1 MKTAAAAST
10 SGSNAGTGNP
20 GTGNAARS
28 GGGAGGGGRMRGGG
42 GGGGGGNNEEAKALE
57 ERKLELLALARRSR
71 VKWITDAADKPNSG
85 SSDPHQSKSGDAVTK
100 PAGAGTPTNANKR
113 RDKFPAAECIQN
125 VLEVLSEIVDDG
137 EVIDIDAVISLIPT
151 DKDIDELQS
160 AEVPQYDGPD
170 GPKNHYT
177 VFIEKLRHFG
187 AVEIV
192 KSMQYFVMKFEQTI
206 RNYQLEMMTED
217 PQLLSKSAVAALDD
231 GEDLSR
237 DRLEDPVTAKRVASV
252 WEFLEKTYNA
262 MHSSYLWASETDAQ
276 WEKTKAACEKFL
288 FIKLYHLIFACDVED
303 SHLDK
308 KLADRVASL
317 SFLTGEHLDIRYL
330 RPGDNSLL
338 MGPVN
343 MLRRLASARSPA
355 DKLSVLKKTSLAIA
369 EALKKARTDGSLPGA
384 DEFLPMMILAVKECN
399 PPQISSTVKFLQRY
413 TEPRKLVSEAG
424 YLLTHFVSAV
434 QFLEHVDA
442 RALTIS
448 PEEFE
453 RSMARSIAAA
463 KRANDQLVAK
473 HNTILASRT
482 GAARVDTSA
491 NRSRTRTDSNSSINS
506 ENDYDDMDIRWQY
519 YGPSA
524 SHMPVA
530 EADDNDAEMNATIG
544 ISGVRSLPNESDKDT
559 EQAKHKKEK
568 EADKERETANAAEKA
583 KYDKVLTD
591 LITVEKKGV
600 PPAASINVAPATP
613 SRSLAYNGILDQV
626 LASSNH
632 RLLQDV
638 PLDDN
643 TRRAIAQ
650 AAATSHGTNSRNSN
664 SLERDYAS
672 LLSGRFG
679 TATADTLTF
688 SDVNALLAEYKILL
702 RAATVLSQP
711 QRR

>member
-1 MKTAAAAST
+1 
-10 SGSNAGTGNP
+10 
-20 GTGNAARS
+20 
-28 GGGAGGGGRMRGGG
+28 
-42 GGGGGGNNEEAKALE
+42 
-57 ERKLELLALARRSR
+57 
-71 VKWITDAADKPNSG
+71 
-85 SSDPHQSKSGDAVTK
+85 
-100 PAGAGTPTNANKR
+100 
-113 RDKFPAAECIQN
+113 
-125 VLEVLSEIVDDG
+125 
-137 EVIDIDAVISLIPT
+137 
-151 DKDIDELQS
+151 
-160 AEVPQYDGPD
+160 
-170 GPKNHYT
+170 
-177 VFIEKLRHFG
+177 
-187 AVEIV
+187 
-192 KSMQYFVMKFEQTI
+192 
-206 RNYQLEMMTED
+206 
-217 PQLLSKSAVAALDD
+217 
-231 GEDLSR
+231 
-237 DRLEDPVTAKRVASV
+237 
-252 WEFLEKTYNA
+252 
-262 MHSSYLWASETDAQ
+262 
-276 WEKTKAACEKFL
+276 
-288 FIKLYHLIFACDVED
+288 
-303 SHLDK
+303 
-308 KLADRVASL
+308 
-317 SFLTGEHLDIRYL
+317 
-330 RPGDNSLL
+330 